1 MAEREWTPFSQH
13 GVAPPNESAEVA
25 EMGFGPASSPLLP
38 VRPSYRRV
46 AYTFLRNSL
55 VRDMTFRANFLID
68 TVSSLVWVLMNLGF
82 YILIFEYTPMIGAG
96 TGWGK
101 YQFFLFLGTTLIINS
116 LTRGLFLTNAVELS
130 EHIRNG
136 TLDFILLKPIDTQFL
151 VSLGRIEWSALGPI
165 GFGVLLMAHSF
176 RQLGYWPG
184 PLAVMLYV
192 FYVGCGCA
200 IYYSLMIAM
209 SSTAIWFGRNQS
221 LLDFWFY
228 ITNFSRY
235 PMEIYRGPLGD
246 PLRWTFTFL
255 IPVLVAVN
263 IPARM
268 LVRPL
273 DVQTAAD
280 WTLPAF
286 TIVAT
291 FVGLAASRWI
301 FQRALVSYRSAS
313 S

>member
-1 MAEREWTPFSQH
+1 MDHRGRSQFSQH
-13 GVAPPNESAEVA
+13 GDPRPNQPPGDAAKMGLSPSAR
-25 EMGFGPASSPLLP
+25 PTPL
-38 VRPSYRRV
+38 RPSYPRV

-68 TVSSLVWVLMNLGF
+68 TISSMVWVLMNLGF
-82 YILIFEYTPMIGAG
+82 YVLIFEYTPMIGAG

-101 YQFFLFLGTTLIINS
+101 YEFFLFLGTTLIINS
-116 LTRGLFLTNAVELS
+116 ITRGLFLANAVELS

-151 VSLGRIEWSALGPI
+151 VSLGRIEWSALGPL
-165 GFGVLLMAHSF
+165 GFGVLLILYSF
-176 RQLGYWPG
+176 GHLGYVPG
-184 PLAVMLYV
+184 PVTVVLYV
-192 FYVGCGCA
+192 FYLVCGCA

-235 PMEIYRGPLGD
+235 PMEIYRGPWGD

-255 IPVLVAVN
+255 VPVLVAVN

-273 DVQTAAD
+273 DIRTAAD

-286 TIVAT
+286 TIAAT
-291 FVGLAASRWI
+291 LAGLVVSRWI
-301 FQRALVSYRSAS
+301 FRRALVSYRSAS